1 MGGLLPVTLVD
12 VHMSSMK
19 TDVVVPKRPIFF
31 KRYVENIC
39 NRRQENPYCLKN
51 ENSSKQFIKSFDE
64 FTDDNFDMQ
73 IKCLT
78 KRVKNLFKS

>member
-1 MGGLLPVTLVD
+1 MGGLLSATLAD

-19 TDVVVPKRPIFF
+19 TDVVIPTRPIFF

-39 NRRQENPYCLKN
+39 NCRQENPSCLKN

>member
-1 MGGLLPVTLVD
+1 MGGLLSVTLVD

-19 TDVVVPKRPIFF
+19 TDVVVPKTPIFF

-64 FTDDNFDMQ
+64 FTDNNFD
-73 IKCLT
+73 
-78 KRVKNLFKS
+78 FKS